1 MHGVA
6 RRAALVLVA
15 ALLLAPAARAAT
27 PEASTTDRL
36 QDRRE
41 VASGDRAYVE
51 GFQDGRLT
59 VTVASRHPRGAG
71 QRTGS

>member
-1 MHGVA
+1 MPVG
-6 RRAALVLVA
+6 RLLGAAGA
-15 ALLLAPAARAAT
+15 GRGPAPGPAAGAAT
-27 PEASTTDRL
+27 PESSTTNRL

-41 VASGDRAYVE
+41 VAAGDRAYVE